1 MPGDTNRQLN
11 TPAAQPPFYLP
22 GFEPIERLGEG
33 GFGEVWS
40 AMQTN
45 IQRLVAV
52 KFGRHPV
59 TDETVRLRFEREC
72 LALGRLSGEQHIMD
86 VVMAGQFDDGRPYLI
101 LEHVG
106 GGTLWKL
113 AQQRPLEEAE
123 ILQVGSQL
131 AGALDTAH
139 RAGVLHRDV
148 KPENVLLRDNGD
160 AVLGDFGIARLHDS
174 AYTKSQGIAAS
185 VAYAAP
191 EILEA
196 KPASAAADIYGLGI
210 CLLAAMI
217 RRVPFVDK
225 TDESIQPVIRRVVT
239 ERPPDVRE
247 YGYSNELALVVE
259 HLLNKNP
266 AKRPA
271 SAAKAKEM
279 LEVLAAGGSLVGTAS
294 GTEDEIIL
302 PANNPAVTD
311 SHLVLPET
319 IPTADRPPNASERT
333 APEPW
338 APAEEAK
345 PFGPMLVAALIAI
358 VVVGSLGLFIV
369 IQYINRATDDAQS
382 PGSADAPSPIVTH
395 TPWADL
401 PLHPADLGHQVA
413 VHADDQTASA
423 ARGLFCRNTP
433 PVGNHTYA
441 GALFSPVE
449 DHPTV
454 YQQLIEFETDAEA
467 SGYLRDIV
475 GTVDC
480 DTWIEGVPNRSSGK
494 NEQIEFAPT
503 VVAPADK
510 LGDSI
515 IEVQFKIE
523 NLETNRRFESRTVWV
538 QQGSTVFTLS
548 VSDAATA
555 DLTILDDLLNRS
567 LDRLAWS

>member
-1 MPGDTNRQLN
+1 MP
-11 TPAAQPPFYLP
+11 PAQAPFHLA

-101 LEHVG
+101 LEYVG

-113 AQQRPLEEAE
+113 AKQRPLQEAE
-123 ILQVGSQL
+123 ILQVGAQL

-217 RRVPFVDK
+217 RRVPFVEK
-225 TDESIQPVIRRVVT
+225 SDESIQPVIRRVVS

-259 HLLNKNP
+259 HLLNKDP
-266 AKRPA
+266 AKRPV

-279 LEVLAAGGSLVGTAS
+279 LEVLASGGSLIGTAS

-302 PANNPAVTD
+302 PENDPAITA
-311 SHLVLPET
+311 SNLVLPST
-319 IPTADRPPNASERT
+319 DLGSGPTASSTYSNTSKSWERPEQSNSL
-333 APEPW
+333 
-338 APAEEAK
+338 
-345 PFGPMLVAALIAI
+345 GPMLVATLVG
-358 VVVGSLGLFIV
+358 VVIVGSLGLFIL
-369 IQYINRATDDAQS
+369 IQYLNGLPTDPAAGGPTNPASAVAT
-382 PGSADAPSPIVTH
+382 VTH
-395 TPWADL
+395 NPTSVL
-401 PLHPADLGHQVA
+401 PLK
-413 VHADDQTASA
+413 ADDLEYQISVLADDETSNAGT
-423 ARGLFCRNTP
+423 GLFCLRTP
-433 PVGNHTYA
+433 TVGNHSYA
-441 GALFSPVE
+441 GASLKPL
-449 DHPTV
+449 DDQHPII
-454 YQQLIEFETDAEA
+454 YQQLVNFESEDAASTYLTDVAETA
-467 SGYLRDIV
+467 DCEAWTDEVQGVSFKYFLKEV
-475 GTVDC
+475 HSNGT
-480 DTWIEGVPNRSSGK
+480 R
-494 NEQIEFAPT
+494 
-503 VVAPADK
+503 
-510 LGDSI
+510 GDSTV
-515 IEVQFKIE
+515 EVQFELE
-523 NLETNRRFESRTVWV
+523 NTQNGLRSYARATWV
-538 QQGSTVFTLS
+538 QQGTMVYSLS
-548 VSDAATA
+548 VA
-555 DLTILDDLLNRS
+555 DTNPDNLAVLDNLLNQS
-567 LDRLAWS
+567 LNNLTWS